1 NDKRMWMYNMN
12 AIKHLQPEINKL
24 TDMYISKNHSKDF
37 NDFSNNINKNIEV
50 YKKIY
55 GNSRAIDYK
64 NNVYKDMYTRMGNS
78 ILTEMKKFDSEK
90 NNISNINFKKKR
102 NKLQSKYAIRK
113 EMQNSVYHLDRY
125 MNDNLQNIK
134 NQNEHEQLQKER
146 RFTISEHTFDYLED
160 YAYKNNIPYASIS
173 TALENIVDEHK
184 NQDENEFKLNH
195 VIDKISDEVVKS
207 VQIEFKKSISNEINK
222 VRLGTNNV
230 DRNTQILI
238 ELLQGYMQSRNVN
251 HILSTDDNFPPFLEK
266 TNQLI
271 KERITVQKQKKDS
284 KNRRKEG
291 IK

>member
-1 NDKRMWMYNMN
+1 M
-12 AIKHLQPEINKL
+12 
-24 TDMYISKNHSKDF
+24 SKNL
-37 NDFSNNINKNIEV
+37 
-50 YKKIY
+50 KK
-55 GNSRAIDYK
+55 
-64 NNVYKDMYTRMGNS
+64 
-78 ILTEMKKFDSEK
+78 
-90 NNISNINFKKKR
+90 
-102 NKLQSKYAIRK
+102 Q
-113 EMQNSVYHLDRY
+113 
-125 MNDNLQNIK
+125 
-134 NQNEHEQLQKER
+134 R

>member
-1 NDKRMWMYNMN
+1 M
-12 AIKHLQPEINKL
+12 
-24 TDMYISKNHSKDF
+24 SKNL
-37 NDFSNNINKNIEV
+37 
-50 YKKIY
+50 KK
-55 GNSRAIDYK
+55 
-64 NNVYKDMYTRMGNS
+64 
-78 ILTEMKKFDSEK
+78 
-90 NNISNINFKKKR
+90 
-102 NKLQSKYAIRK
+102 Q
-113 EMQNSVYHLDRY
+113 
-125 MNDNLQNIK
+125 
-134 NQNEHEQLQKER
+134 R

-271 KERITVQKQKKDS
+271 KERITVQKQKKIA
-284 KNRRKEG
+284 KTEEKRVLNERKS
-291 IK
+291 ICFIRQ